1 MAYLPKMTFLP
12 GVYSPPDAIPHVEI
26 PLKGND
32 EEEIVA
38 LIESDAEDS
47 TEKLWNKFNQ
57 MLRDNDARIVEEV
70 DG

>member
-1 MAYLPKMTFLP
+1 MPYLSKLDLLP

-38 LIESDAEDS
+38 LIES
-47 TEKLWNKFNQ
+47 EKLWDKFNQ
-57 MLRDNDARIVEEV
+57 MLRDNDARIVEDSE
-70 DG
+70 